1 MNSKPLATRRAF
13 LKTAAGT
20 SLATFVCNAWA
31 QAFEFKPNQRYP
43 DPALLILDPSF
54 TKYRIYSS
62 TLEQVGTGMRWAEGP
77 VYFPDSGYVL
87 VSDIPNNRIMKFT
100 EKDGSFSVFRSPSN
114 FANGNTRDRQGRL
127 VTCEHSVTRRIT
139 RTEKGGKITVLADS
153 FEGKRLNAP
162 NDIVVKSD
170 DSIWFTDPLFGI
182 NGEWEGSRAKPEQAN
197 TNVFRLDTDGKLTA
211 VITDLVNPNG
221 LAFSPDE
228 RKLYVVEWKGTP
240 NRSIWSYD
248 VNPDGT
254 LGSRSKLID
263 AADQGA
269 LDGFRVDRDGNL
281 WCGWG
286 SNGALQGEPTDL
298 GGQKVFQLKGKS
310 EDLDGVM
317 VFNLEGKPLAFIRLP
332 ERCANL
338 CFGGPKNNRLYTSE
352 AIGRMPVSPKVRP
365 VGSVDWRSWS
375 RVFASPSFH
384 IGIDP
389 ASQHDDAILD
399 SYTDFVDLHM
409 RIPLQFIQD
418 VSLDIFISTDANRH
432 GVCLLSLLCRLMQ
445 FLSGSCLEA

>member
-1 MNSKPLATRRAF
+1 MNMTRRGIFATAGAAATAMAF
-13 LKTAAGT
+13 PRLAG
-20 SLATFVCNAWA
+20 A
-31 QAFEFKPNQRYP
+31 QSFEFKPNQRYP

-77 VYFPDSGYVL
+77 VYFPEGGYVL

-228 RKLYVVEWKGTP
+228 KKLYVVEWKGTP
-240 NRSIWSYD
+240 NRSIWSHD
-248 VNPDGT
+248 VNADGT
-254 LGSRSKLID
+254 LANRIKLID

-286 SNGALQGEPTDL
+286 SNGALQAEPTEV
-298 GGQKVFQLKGKS
+298 GGRKVYQLKGRS

-317 VFNLEGKPLAFIRLP
+317 VFNPQGKPLAFIRLP

-338 CFGGPKNNRLYTSE
+338 TFGGPKNNRLYMASCHSLYAMYFE
-352 AIGRMPVSPKVRP
+352 A
-365 VGSVDWRSWS
+365 
-375 RVFASPSFH
+375 
-384 IGIDP
+384 
-389 ASQHDDAILD
+389 
-399 SYTDFVDLHM
+399 
-409 RIPLQFIQD
+409 
-418 VSLDIFISTDANRH
+418 H
-432 GVCLLSLLCRLMQ
+432 GAV
-445 FLSGSCLEA
+445 